1 MEDDAAGTEGI
12 PSGMNVSPEVIKKQ
26 LEKKLNRDELELS
39 LKDKTDKAEMDMA
52 KRLISVLHKQIAYVS
67 LLLT

>member
-1 MEDDAAGTEGI
+1 
-12 PSGMNVSPEVIKKQ
+12 MNVSPEVIKKQ